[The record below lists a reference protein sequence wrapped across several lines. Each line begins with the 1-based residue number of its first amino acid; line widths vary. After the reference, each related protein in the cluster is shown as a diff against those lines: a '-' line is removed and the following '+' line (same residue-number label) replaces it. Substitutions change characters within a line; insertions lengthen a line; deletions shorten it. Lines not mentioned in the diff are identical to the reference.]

1 MPFSISID
9 TGGTF
14 TDLVLADE
22 RRIRGLH
29 KAPTTPDEPFEGI
42 HSALEEAARVE
53 RLDVATLLSSTST
66 IVYATT
72 HATNAILEGRIAR
85 TAFLTTE
92 GHRDILLYR
101 EGGKQ
106 EPFNLARPYPEPLVP
121 RSLCF
126 ELAERVLADGSIA
139 RPLDEAAAL
148 AVIDR
153 LRALGV
159 EAVGVCLLWSIANPD
174 HERRVGALLDRHLQ
188 GVPYTLSHR
197 VNPKIREY
205 RRASSTV
212 LDAALK
218 PLMRSHLQ
226 TIDARLRALGF
237 RGEPLMV
244 THLSGGV
251 LGLGEMCE
259 TPIHCVDSGPALAPV
274 AGLVYA
280 GAEAEFEAES
290 EATFEAAR
298 RQSGAAPFPAAKL
311 DVLVVDAGGTSVD
324 ISPTRDGR
332 IVSSREKWLGPRWI
346 GHMTGLPAVET
357 RSIGAG
363 GGSIASVDAEGLL
376 TVGPRSAGAVPG
388 PACYA
393 RGGEL
398 ATVTDAALVLG
409 RLDPDFF
416 LGGRMPLSVER
427 ARDALDRRVARPL
440 GIGVEDAAA
449 AVLAIFG
456 ENLRSFLSEMTIA
469 QGLDPRECLIVAGGG
484 AAGLD
489 IVSVARELGV
499 PRVVIPSFAAGMSAV
514 GGQFADLFTS
524 VARNLQTTSTAPDH
538 GAIERAIDAIDAEAE
553 RFFAR
558 LGTTGTRRRELLA
571 EARYANQLWEL
582 DVPLPADWRGRDSD
596 EWRELALRFDRLH
609 SALFSVAEPGAPLEL
624 LGLRGEARLTRPQ
637 PALASG
643 RAAPGTHASP
653 ARGGSPVPHGGR
665 SAARPTGHRSVRFAG
680 DARACPSVPVHRGL
694 ALPLGTRIVG
704 PAIIE
709 EETTTIVLDPGAVA
723 EAAPAHY
730 SISFVEAEREGG
742 AP

>member
-14 TDLVLADE
+14 TDLVLSDE
-22 RRIRGLH
+22 IRIRGLH
-29 KAPTTPDEPFEGI
+29 KAPTTPAEPFEGI
-42 HSALEEAARVE
+42 RAALEEAARAEGRAVE
-53 RLDVATLLSSTST
+53 SLLAETAT

-72 HATNAILEGRIAR
+72 HATNAILEGRTAR

-106 EPFNLARPYPEPLVP
+106 EPFNLARPYPDPLVP

-126 ELAERVLADGSIA
+126 ELPERVLADGTIA
-139 RPLDEAAAL
+139 RPLDEAATC
-148 AVIDR
+148 AVLER
-153 LRALGV
+153 LRALEI
-159 EAVGVCLLWSIANPD
+159 EAVGVCLLWSIANPE
-174 HERRVGALLDRHLQ
+174 HERRVGALLDASLPS
-188 GVPYTLSHR
+188 VPYTLSHR
-197 VNPKIREY
+197 VNPKLREY

-212 LDAALK
+212 LDASLK
-218 PLMRSHLQ
+218 PLMRTHLR

-259 TPIHCVDSGPALAPV
+259 APIHCVDSGPALAPV

-280 GAEAEFEAES
+280 SAEAAFEAT
-290 EATFEAAR
+290 AP
-298 RQSGAAPFPAAKL
+298 AAPAASDERRATLPASKL

-332 IVSSREKWLGPRWI
+332 VVSSREKWLGPRWI

-393 RGGEL
+393 RGGEH
-398 ATVTDAALVLG
+398 ATVTDAALLLG
-409 RLDPDFF
+409 RLDPDYF
-416 LGGRMPLSVER
+416 LAGRMPLSIEQAR
-427 ARDALDRRVARPL
+427 AAVTRRVAEPL
-440 GIGVEDAAA
+440 GVDVEEAAA
-449 AVLAIFG
+449 AILAVFG
-456 ENLRSFLSEMTIA
+456 EHLRSFLSEMTIV

-489 IVSVARELGV
+489 VVSVARELGV

-514 GGQFADLFTS
+514 GGQYADLFTS
-524 VARNLQTTSTAPDH
+524 TARSLQTTSTRPDRA
-538 GAIERAIDAIDAEAE
+538 AIEAALEAIDGAAEQ
-553 RFFAR
+553 FFSQVAAD
-558 LGTTGTRRRELLA
+558 GTRRRELLC

-582 DVPLPADWRGRDSD
+582 DVALPADWRGRDEAD
-596 EWRELALRFDRLH
+596 WRELALRFDRLH

-624 LGLRGEARLTRPQ
+624 LGLRGEARVTRPH
-637 PALASG
+637 PTLAAHRAETGSHSPPPSP
-643 RAAPGTHASP
+643 AAPRPASH
-653 ARGGSPVPHGGR
+653 RG
-665 SAARPTGHRSVRFAG
+665 VRFAG
-680 DARACPSVPVHRGL
+680 EARARASVPVYRGR
-694 ALPLGTRIVG
+694 ALPVGARIVG

-730 SISFVEAEREGG
+730 SIRFSEDTVPGG
-742 AP
+742 PR

>member
-29 KAPTTPDEPFEGI
+29 KAPTTPDDPFEGI
-42 HSALEEAARVE
+42 RGALEEAARAE
-53 RLDVATLLSSTST
+53 RIDVARLLAETST

-126 ELAERVLADGSIA
+126 EIPERVLADGSIA
-139 RPLDEAAAL
+139 RPLDERAVRRVIERLDAL
-148 AVIDR
+148 A
-153 LRALGV
+153 A
-159 EAVGVCLLWSIANPD
+159 EAIGVCLLWSIANPE
-174 HERRVGALLDRHLQ
+174 HEQRVGALLDRHLP
-188 GVPYTLSHR
+188 GIPYTLSHR

-218 PLMRSHLQ
+218 PLMRTHLQ

-259 TPIHCVDSGPALAPV
+259 APIHCVDSGPALAPV

-280 GAEAEFEAES
+280 RAE
-290 EATFEAAR
+290 TDFEAAR
-298 RQSGAAPFPAAKL
+298 PAANVQGLSASKL

-332 IVSSREKWLGPRWI
+332 IVTSREKWLGPRWI

-393 RGGEL
+393 RGGTF

-409 RLDPDFF
+409 RLDPDYF
-416 LGGRMPLSVER
+416 LGGRMPLSLDR
-427 ARDALDRRVARPL
+427 ARLALERRVARPL

-456 ENLRSFLSEMTIA
+456 ENLRSFLSEMTIT

-489 IVSVARELGV
+489 IVSVARELAV
-499 PRVVIPSFAAGMSAV
+499 PRVVIPSHAAGMSAV

-524 VARNLQTTSTAPDH
+524 VSRSLHTTSTAPDH
-538 GAIERAIDAIDAEAE
+538 AAIERALDAIDAEAD
-553 RFFAR
+553 RFFDGVSAA
-558 LGTTGTRRRELLA
+558 GTRQRELFA

-582 DVPLPADWRGRDSD
+582 DVPLPSDWRGRVEAD
-596 EWRELALRFDRLH
+596 WRELALRFDRLH
-609 SALFSVAEPGAPLEL
+609 GALFSVAEPGAPLEL
-624 LGLRGEARLTRPQ
+624 LGLRGDARVRRPA
-637 PALASG
+637 PALASE
-643 RAAPGTHASP
+643 RAAPGDAPVASRR
-653 ARGGSPVPHGGR
+653 A
-665 SAARPTGHRSVRFAG
+665 VRFSG
-680 DARACPSVPVHRGL
+680 EARERGSVPVYRGG
-694 ALPLGTRIVG
+694 ALSLGARIAG

-709 EETTTIVLDPGAVA
+709 EATTTIVLDPGAVA

-730 SISFVEAEREGG
+730 SIHFVDVDWPREPGETRDSR
-742 AP
+742 